1 MYRNF
6 PVVQLGGFALHNAWQ
21 SIVVALPLLDWNT
34 CVAVMNCTGLWERMI
49 LSVNAVHYGNWVTH
63 VQCIAAYL
71 YRHAHMLELKV
82 VHCISLP
89 QLKDYVKHNKV
100 EGWVEIELFNE
111 RGKNWAVRRLLN
123 ADTNSSS
130 WMLDGKEV
138 LKKKV
143 SIFTTY
149 VHVFVC
155 APTPHPYSIYFTPL
169 SHTYPR
175 ALLLISLHLW

>member
-1 MYRNF
+1 
-6 PVVQLGGFALHNAWQ
+6 
-21 SIVVALPLLDWNT
+21 
-34 CVAVMNCTGLWERMI
+34 
-49 LSVNAVHYGNWVTH
+49 
-63 VQCIAAYL
+63 
-71 YRHAHMLELKV
+71 MLKLIDF
-82 VHCISLP
+82 HTQWYTTYHPP

-143 SIFTTY
+143 RIFSTSCTC
-149 VHVFVC
+149 VC
-155 APTPHPYSIYFTPL
+155 MSPTHLHSMYFSL
-169 SHTYPR
+169 SHT
-175 ALLLISLHLW
+175 

>member
-1 MYRNF
+1 
-6 PVVQLGGFALHNAWQ
+6 
-21 SIVVALPLLDWNT
+21 
-34 CVAVMNCTGLWERMI
+34 
-49 LSVNAVHYGNWVTH
+49 
-63 VQCIAAYL
+63 
-71 YRHAHMLELKV
+71 MLELKV
-82 VHCISLP
+82 VHCIPLP

-130 WMLDGKEV
+130 WMLDGKEI

-149 VHVFVC
+149 VHVLVC
-155 APTPHPYSIYFTPL
+155 APTPHLYSIYFTPL
-169 SHTYPR
+169 SHTSPH
-175 ALLLISLHLW
+175 ALLLISLHL